1 MNENQMTLFENTTP
15 AQAEAVALHY
25 EIMTAARAAADS
37 LLNLGRKLKQMRD
50 TGHYKD
56 LGFDTFAAYTE
67 TAVGIRQRQAYN
79 YISVVE
85 KLPAQLIEENAAAG
99 VTKLAL
105 LAKLGPADRE
115 EVAADG
121 LANITVAEL
130 QKIIDER
137 NNMAEQL
144 AMFETSAPADT
155 VEADAH
161 EVDMEQLRAEIA
173 AELEAKHAAE
183 LEAAKADAQ
192 RAAEKT
198 AADKIAKA
206 KADAKAKAERQ
217 IANARKEAADAAAAE
232 QAEKD
237 RAELAAAQQRATE
250 ATQRAAETAKQLKL
264 QADDTG
270 IKFGLLFQ
278 DMQDKAYSLADLAGK
293 LAEAG
298 RVAEADKYRQ
308 ALHNALLLLAEE
320 VLK

>member
-25 EIMTAARAAADS
+25 EIITAARAAADS

-192 RAAEKT
+192 RAAEKA

-237 RAELAAAQQRATE
+237 RAELAVARQRATE

-298 RVAEADKYRQ
+298 RIAEADKYRQ

>member
-15 AQAEAVALHY
+15 AQADALALHY
-25 EIMTAARAAADS
+25 EIITAARAAADS

-173 AELEAKHAAE
+173 EELEAKHAAE

-192 RAAEKT
+192 RAAEKA

-298 RVAEADKYRQ
+298 RIAEADKYRQ
-308 ALHNALLLLAEE
+308 ALHDALLLLAEE

>member
-1 MNENQMTLFENTTP
+1 MNENQMTLFEDTTP

-25 EIMTAARAAADS
+25 EIITAARAAADS

-192 RAAEKT
+192 RAAEKA

-237 RAELAAAQQRATE
+237 RAELAAARQRATE

-298 RVAEADKYRQ
+298 RITEADKYRQ

>member
-15 AQAEAVALHY
+15 AQADALALHY

-105 LAKLGPADRE
+105 LAKLGPDDRE

-144 AMFETSAPADT
+144 AMFEASAPADT
-155 VEADAH
+155 VEADAR

-173 AELEAKHAAE
+173 AELETKHAAE
-183 LEAAKADAQ
+183 LEAAKADA
-192 RAAEKT
+192 
-198 AADKIAKA
+198 
-206 KADAKAKAERQ
+206 
-217 IANARKEAADAAAAE
+217 
-232 QAEKD
+232 
-237 RAELAAAQQRATE
+237 
-250 ATQRAAETAKQLKL
+250 QRAAETAKQLKL

-298 RVAEADKYRQ
+298 RIAEADKYRQ

>member
-25 EIMTAARAAADS
+25 EIITAARAAADS

-85 KLPAQLIEENAAAG
+85 KLPAKLIEENAAAG

-155 VEADAH
+155 VEADAN

-173 AELEAKHAAE
+173 AELEAKHAAA

-192 RAAEKT
+192 REAEKA

-237 RAELAAAQQRATE
+237 RAELAAAQQRAAE

-298 RVAEADKYRQ
+298 RIVEADKYRH

>member
-15 AQAEAVALHY
+15 AQADALALHY

-192 RAAEKT
+192 RAAEKA

-237 RAELAAAQQRATE
+237 RAELAAARQRATE

-298 RVAEADKYRQ
+298 RIAEADKYRQ

>member
-15 AQAEAVALHY
+15 AQADALALHY

-144 AMFETSAPADT
+144 AMFETSTPADT

-173 AELEAKHAAE
+173 AELEGKHAAE

-192 RAAEKT
+192 RTAEKA

-298 RVAEADKYRQ
+298 RIAEADKYRQ
-308 ALHNALLLLAEE
+308 ALHDALLLLAEE

>member
-15 AQAEAVALHY
+15 AQADALALHY

-155 VEADAH
+155 VEADAR

-192 RAAEKT
+192 RAAEKA

-237 RAELAAAQQRATE
+237 QAELAAARQRATE

-298 RVAEADKYRQ
+298 RIAEADKYRQ

>member
-15 AQAEAVALHY
+15 AQADALALHY

-105 LAKLGPADRE
+105 LAKLGPDDRE
-115 EVAADG
+115 EVATDG

-144 AMFETSAPADT
+144 AMFETSPADT
-155 VEADAH
+155 VEADAN

-173 AELEAKHAAE
+173 AELEAKHAAAI
-183 LEAAKADAQ
+183 EAAKADAQ
-192 RAAEKT
+192 REAEKA

-217 IANARKEAADAAAAE
+217 IANARKEAAAAE

-237 RAELAAAQQRATE
+237 RAELAAAQQRAAE
-250 ATQRAAETAKQLKL
+250 ATRRAAETAKQLKL

-298 RVAEADKYRQ
+298 RIAEADKYRH

>member
-25 EIMTAARAAADS
+25 EIITAARAAADS

-144 AMFETSAPADT
+144 AMFETAAPADT

-161 EVDMEQLRAEIA
+161 EVDMEQLRDEIA

-183 LEAAKADAQ
+183 LEASKADAQ
-192 RAAEKT
+192 RAAEKA

-237 RAELAAAQQRATE
+237 RAELAAARQRATE

-298 RVAEADKYRQ
+298 RIAEADKYRQ

>member
-1 MNENQMTLFENTTP
+1 MNENQMTLFENATP

-25 EIMTAARAAADS
+25 EIITAARAAADS

-192 RAAEKT
+192 RAAEKA

-217 IANARKEAADAAAAE
+217 IANARK
-232 QAEKD
+232 D
-237 RAELAAAQQRATE
+237 R
-250 ATQRAAETAKQLKL
+250 K
-264 QADDTG
+264 
-270 IKFGLLFQ
+270 
-278 DMQDKAYSLADLAGK
+278 S
-293 LAEAG
+293 
-298 RVAEADKYRQ
+298 V
-308 ALHNALLLLAEE
+308 
-320 VLK
+320 V

>member
-25 EIMTAARAAADS
+25 EIITAARAAADS

-105 LAKLGPADRE
+105 LAKLGPDDRE

-173 AELEAKHAAE
+173 AELETKHAAE
-183 LEAAKADAQ
+183 LETAKADAQ
-192 RAAEKT
+192 RAAEKA

-270 IKFGLLFQ
+270 IKFGLMFQ

-298 RVAEADKYRQ
+298 RIAEADKYRQ

>member
-1 MNENQMTLFENTTP
+1 MEDTKQLTLVGNETP
-15 AQAEAVALHY
+15 EQAEAIGLHY
-25 EIMTAARAAADS
+25 EIVSAAQTAASS
-37 LLNLGRKLKQMRD
+37 LLDLGRKLKRMRD
-50 TGHYKD
+50 SGKYKA
-56 LGFDTFAAYTE
+56 LGFETFGDYTE
-67 TAVGIRQRQAYN
+67 QAVHIRQRQAYT

-105 LAKLGPADRE
+105 LAKLGPQDRE
-115 EVAADG
+115 EVAGD

-144 AMFETSAPADT
+144 AMFETSPADT

-173 AELEAKHAAE
+173 AELEAKHAAA
-183 LEAAKADAQ
+183 LEAVKADAQ
-192 RAAEKT
+192 RAAEKA

-237 RAELAAAQQRATE
+237 RAELAAAQQRAEE

-298 RVAEADKYRQ
+298 RIAEADKYRQ
-308 ALHNALLLLAEE
+308 ALHNALLLLADE

>member
-25 EIMTAARAAADS
+25 EIITAARAAADS

-173 AELEAKHAAE
+173 EELEAKHAAE

-192 RAAEKT
+192 RAAEKA

-298 RVAEADKYRQ
+298 RIAEADKYRQ
-308 ALHNALLLLAEE
+308 ALHDALLLLAEE

>member
-25 EIMTAARAAADS
+25 EIITAARAAADS

-161 EVDMEQLRAEIA
+161 EVDMEQLRDEIA

-192 RAAEKT
+192 RAAEKA

-237 RAELAAAQQRATE
+237 RAELAAARQRATE

-298 RVAEADKYRQ
+298 RIAEADKYRQ

>member
-1 MNENQMTLFENTTP
+1 MNENQMTLFKNTTP
-15 AQAEAVALHY
+15 AQADALALHY

-85 KLPAQLIEENAAAG
+85 KIPAQLIEENAAAG

-105 LAKLGPADRE
+105 LAKLGQADRE

-161 EVDMEQLRAEIA
+161 EVDMEQLRAEIV

-192 RAAEKT
+192 RAAEKA

-237 RAELAAAQQRATE
+237 RAELAAAQQRAAE

-298 RVAEADKYRQ
+298 RIAEADKYRQ

>member
-15 AQAEAVALHY
+15 AQADALALHY

-173 AELEAKHAAE
+173 AELEAKHAADI
-183 LEAAKADAQ
+183 EAAKADAQ
-192 RAAEKT
+192 RAAEKA

-206 KADAKAKAERQ
+206 KADAKARAERQ

-298 RVAEADKYRQ
+298 RIAEADKYRQ

>member
-25 EIMTAARAAADS
+25 EIITAARAAADS

-105 LAKLGPADRE
+105 LAKLGPADQE

-183 LEAAKADAQ
+183 LEAAKADTQ
-192 RAAEKT
+192 RAAEKA

-217 IANARKEAADAAAAE
+217 IANARKEAADAASAE

-237 RAELAAAQQRATE
+237 RAELAAAQRRAAE

-298 RVAEADKYRQ
+298 RIAEADKYRQ
-308 ALHNALLLLAEE
+308 ALHNALLLLADE

>member
-25 EIMTAARAAADS
+25 EIITAARAAADS

-161 EVDMEQLRAEIA
+161 EVDMEQLRDEIA

-192 RAAEKT
+192 RAAEKA

-237 RAELAAAQQRATE
+237 RAELAAARQRATE

-298 RVAEADKYRQ
+298 RIAEADKYCQ

>member
-15 AQAEAVALHY
+15 AQADALALHY

-105 LAKLGPADRE
+105 LAKLGPDDRE

-144 AMFETSAPADT
+144 AMFETSPADT
-155 VEADAH
+155 V

-173 AELEAKHAAE
+173 AELEAKHAAA
-183 LEAAKADAQ
+183 LEAVKADAQ
-192 RAAEKT
+192 RAAEKA

-237 RAELAAAQQRATE
+237 RAELAAAQQRAAE

-298 RVAEADKYRQ
+298 RIAEADKYRQ
-308 ALHNALLLLAEE
+308 ALHNALLLLADE

>member
-25 EIMTAARAAADS
+25 EIITAARAAADS

-173 AELEAKHAAE
+173 AELEGKHAAE

-192 RAAEKT
+192 RTAEKA

-298 RVAEADKYRQ
+298 RIAEADKYRQ
-308 ALHNALLLLAEE
+308 ALHDALLLLAEE

>member
-25 EIMTAARAAADS
+25 EIITAARAAADS

-105 LAKLGPADRE
+105 LAKLGPDDRE
-115 EVAADG
+115 EVATDG

-155 VEADAH
+155 VEADAN

-173 AELEAKHAAE
+173 AELEAKHAAA

-192 RAAEKT
+192 REAEKA

-237 RAELAAAQQRATE
+237 RAELAAAQQRAAE

-298 RVAEADKYRQ
+298 RIAEADKYRH

>member
-25 EIMTAARAAADS
+25 EIITAARAAADS

-173 AELEAKHAAE
+173 EELEAKHAAE

-192 RAAEKT
+192 RAAEKA

-298 RVAEADKYRQ
+298 RIAEADKYRQ
-308 ALHNALLLLAEE
+308 ALHNALLSLAEE

>member
-192 RAAEKT
+192 RAAEKA

-298 RVAEADKYRQ
+298 RIAEADKYRQ

>member
-15 AQAEAVALHY
+15 AQAEAMALHY

-173 AELEAKHAAE
+173 AELEAKHAAA

-192 RAAEKT
+192 REAEKA
-198 AADKIAKA
+198 AADKIDKA

-237 RAELAAAQQRATE
+237 RAELAAAQQRAEE

-298 RVAEADKYRQ
+298 RIAEADKYRQ
-308 ALHNALLLLAEE
+308 ALHNALLLLADE

>member
-25 EIMTAARAAADS
+25 EIITAARAAADS

-105 LAKLGPADRE
+105 LAKLGPDDRE

-173 AELEAKHAAE
+173 EELEAKHAAE

-192 RAAEKT
+192 RTAEKA

-298 RVAEADKYRQ
+298 RIAEADKYRQ
-308 ALHNALLLLAEE
+308 ALHNALLSLAEE

>member
-15 AQAEAVALHY
+15 AQADALALHY

-56 LGFDTFAAYTE
+56 LGFDTFDAYTE

-99 VTKLAL
+99 
-105 LAKLGPADRE
+105 
-115 EVAADG
+115 

-144 AMFETSAPADT
+144 AMFETSPADT
-155 VEADAH
+155 VEADAN

-183 LEAAKADAQ
+183 IEAVKADAK
-192 RAAEKT
+192 RAAEKA

-237 RAELAAAQQRATE
+237 RAELAAAQQRAAE
-250 ATQRAAETAKQLKL
+250 ATKRAAETAKQLKL

-293 LAEAG
+293 LAVAG
-298 RVAEADKYRQ
+298 RIAEADKYRQ
-308 ALHNALLLLAEE
+308 ALHNAMLLLAEE

>member
-1 MNENQMTLFENTTP
+1 
-15 AQAEAVALHY
+15 
-25 EIMTAARAAADS
+25 
-37 LLNLGRKLKQMRD
+37 
-50 TGHYKD
+50 
-56 LGFDTFAAYTE
+56 
-67 TAVGIRQRQAYN
+67 
-79 YISVVE
+79 
-85 KLPAQLIEENAAAG
+85 
-99 VTKLAL
+99 
-105 LAKLGPADRE
+105 
-115 EVAADG
+115 
-121 LANITVAEL
+121 
-130 QKIIDER
+130 
-137 NNMAEQL
+137 
-144 AMFETSAPADT
+144 MFETSPADT

-173 AELEAKHAAE
+173 AELEAEHAAA
-183 LEAAKADAQ
+183 LKAAKEDAQ
-192 RAAEKT
+192 RAAEKA

-237 RAELAAAQQRATE
+237 RAELAAAQQRAAE

-298 RVAEADKYRQ
+298 RITEADKYRQ

>member
-15 AQAEAVALHY
+15 AQADALALHY

-173 AELEAKHAAE
+173 AELEGKHAAE

-192 RAAEKT
+192 RTAEKA

-298 RVAEADKYRQ
+298 RIAEADKYRQ
-308 ALHNALLLLAEE
+308 ALHDALLLLAEE

>member
-15 AQAEAVALHY
+15 AQADALALHY

-50 TGHYKD
+50 TGRYKD

-173 AELEAKHAAE
+173 EELEAKHAAE

-192 RAAEKT
+192 RAAEKA

-298 RVAEADKYRQ
+298 RIAEADKYRQ

>member
-15 AQAEAVALHY
+15 AQADALALHY

-173 AELEAKHAAE
+173 AELEAKHAADI
-183 LEAAKADAQ
+183 EAAKADAQ
-192 RAAEKT
+192 RAAEKA

-237 RAELAAAQQRATE
+237 RAELAAAQQRVTE

-298 RVAEADKYRQ
+298 RIAEADKYRQ
-308 ALHNALLLLAEE
+308 ALHNALLSLAEE

>member
-25 EIMTAARAAADS
+25 EIITAARAAADS

-105 LAKLGPADRE
+105 LAKLGQADRE

-192 RAAEKT
+192 RAAEKA

-237 RAELAAAQQRATE
+237 RAELAAARQRATE

-298 RVAEADKYRQ
+298 RIAEADKYRQ

>member
-15 AQAEAVALHY
+15 AQADALALHY

-105 LAKLGPADRE
+105 LAKLGPDDRE

-161 EVDMEQLRAEIA
+161 EVDMKQLRAEIA
-173 AELEAKHAAE
+173 EELEAKHAAE

-192 RAAEKT
+192 RAAEKA

-237 RAELAAAQQRATE
+237 RAELAAAQQRAAE

-298 RVAEADKYRQ
+298 RIAEADKYRQ

>member
-15 AQAEAVALHY
+15 AQADALALHY

-144 AMFETSAPADT
+144 AMFETSTPADT
-155 VEADAH
+155 VESDAH

-173 AELEAKHAAE
+173 EELEAKHAAE

-192 RAAEKT
+192 RAAEKA

-298 RVAEADKYRQ
+298 RIAEADKYRQ

>member
-15 AQAEAVALHY
+15 AQADALALHY

-192 RAAEKT
+192 RAAEKA

-237 RAELAAAQQRATE
+237 RAELAAARQHATE

-293 LAEAG
+293 LAETG
-298 RVAEADKYRQ
+298 RIAEADKYRQ

>member
-15 AQAEAVALHY
+15 AQADALALHY

-192 RAAEKT
+192 RTAEKA

-237 RAELAAAQQRATE
+237 RAELAAARQHATE

-293 LAEAG
+293 LAETG
-298 RVAEADKYRQ
+298 RIAEADKYRQ

>member
-15 AQAEAVALHY
+15 AQADALALHY

-173 AELEAKHAAE
+173 AELEAKHAAA

-192 RAAEKT
+192 RAAEKA

>member
-25 EIMTAARAAADS
+25 EIITAARAAADS

-192 RAAEKT
+192 RAAEKA

-237 RAELAAAQQRATE
+237 RAELAAARQRATE

-298 RVAEADKYRQ
+298 RIAEADKYRQ

>member
-25 EIMTAARAAADS
+25 EIITAARAAADS

-99 VTKLAL
+99 VTKLVL

-192 RAAEKT
+192 RAAEKA

-298 RVAEADKYRQ
+298 RIAEADKYRQ